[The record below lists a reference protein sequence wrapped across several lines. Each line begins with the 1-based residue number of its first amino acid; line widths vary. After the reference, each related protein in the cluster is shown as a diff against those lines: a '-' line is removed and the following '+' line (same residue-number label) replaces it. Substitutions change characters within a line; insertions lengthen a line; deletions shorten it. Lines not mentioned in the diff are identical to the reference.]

1 MKKILVSLVWLVPAL
16 AQAQDTLFLT
26 NNEIISCEIFSSEN
40 VNIEYTPWKKD
51 NPVYSI
57 NKTMVDSIHYN
68 TGEVEYISSYK
79 QIPDISKSTA
89 TNQTVKKTYMEG
101 YTSGLT
107 APIGPVGT
115 PSFVGGFCCGVA
127 GVVAP
132 VVTISNAEDKVPI
145 EKRLSGADYDQ
156 GYTAGVKK
164 QVRKKAWNNYAAGF
178 GSLILAY
185 VALVVAG
192 SL

>member
-1 MKKILVSLVWLVPAL
+1 MKKILVYLLWLVPVL

-40 VNIEYTPWKKD
+40 ANIEYTPWKKD
-51 NPVYSI
+51 NPVYLI
-57 NKTMVDSIHYN
+57 NRTMVDSIHYN
-68 TGEVEYISSYK
+68 TGEVEYISSQK
-79 QIPDISKSTA
+79 QIPDTSNSTA

-101 YTSGLT
+101 YASGLT

-115 PSFVGGFCCGVA
+115 SSFVGGFCCGVA
-127 GVVAP
+127 GLVAP

-145 EKRLSGADYDQ
+145 DKRLSGTDYDL

-164 QVRKKAWNNYAAGF
+164 QVRKKAWNNYLAGIGSFVLSYVTFVVAAGF
-178 GSLILAY
+178 
-185 VALVVAG
+185 
-192 SL
+192 